1 LPFGSVSP
9 QPSVFHGPE
18 ITMHKDALHH
28 GDWEHRDIHNV
39 YGFYQHMATVQGQID
54 RSGGRERPFVLSRAF
69 FAGTQRHGK
78 LLLVAS
84 PWFFKVVCSRAAI
97 KTLRIRK
104 WAENQMHP

>member
-1 LPFGSVSP
+1 
-9 QPSVFHGPE
+9 
-18 ITMHKDALHH
+18 MHKDALHH

-84 PWFFKVVCSRAAI
+84 PWFFKVVRSRAAI